1 MANYLPLATILVLA
15 ALVGFRR
22 GVRSQLLLTAVIAG
36 GWLALGPGGSPLAAE
51 VESKLEKMTG
61 GSIILAETKGGS
73 FLPTFLL
80 LVIILLTYFLLWRLG
95 SRPESIKGA
104 LIGTLW
110 GLANGFLIALA
121 FLPGALLPSL
131 LTPIT
136 VGEKAVEAMKPEAI
150 APGKF
155 DLHPIIIGGVFILI
169 ILAMRAIRP
178 HRPDLGDLFPRE

>member
-1 MANYLPLATILVLA
+1 LVLS

-22 GVRSQLLLTAVIAG
+22 GARSQLLLTAVIAG
-36 GWLALGPGGSPLAAE
+36 GWLALGPGGSPLTAD

-61 GSIILAETKGGS
+61 GSIILAEAKGGYS
-73 FLPTFLL
+73 TFLL

-110 GLANGFLIALA
+110 GLANGFLIALTL
-121 FLPGALLPSL
+121 LPGALLPSL

-136 VGEKAVEAMKPEAI
+136 VGEKAVEAMKPETI

-155 DLHPIIIGGVFILI
+155 DLHPIIIGVVFILI
-169 ILAMRAIRP
+169 ILAVRAIRP